1 MSANKEESLSP
12 DEMRQKLY
20 QTFKSRG
27 LLDAL
32 KVRVSSHSVRADYH
46 YYIDKVNIEM
56 FY

>member
-1 MSANKEESLSP
+1 MSAGKEESLSP

-32 KVRVSSHSVRADYH
+32 KVRVPSHSVTLLY
-46 YYIDKVNIEM
+46 
-56 FY
+56 